1 MVFCPEKL
9 IFDSNMRLLRFLSR
23 VAFICNVCFLLA
35 SCTQWLPAL
44 PDNAL
49 LSDIIVLGYLVS
61 LVVNLI
67 VGLMMIVLLLAGQV
81 RKTGIP
87 VWLLIVN
94 FVFFIVQILLL
105 IVNRHLT

>member
-1 MVFCPEKL
+1 
-9 IFDSNMRLLRFLSR
+9 MRLIHFLSR
-23 VAFICNVCFLLA
+23 VAFICNICFLLA
-35 SCTQWLPAL
+35 SFTQWLPAL

-67 VGLMMIVLLLAGQV
+67 VNLTMSVLFLAG
-81 RKTGIP
+81 RLRETGIP
-87 VWLLIVN
+87 VWLLIIN
-94 FVFFIVQILLL
+94 FVFFIVQLVLL